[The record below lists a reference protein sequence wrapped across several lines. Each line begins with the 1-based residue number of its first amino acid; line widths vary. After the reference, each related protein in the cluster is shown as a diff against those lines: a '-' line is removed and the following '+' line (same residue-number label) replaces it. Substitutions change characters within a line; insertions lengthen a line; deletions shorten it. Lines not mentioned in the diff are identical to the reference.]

1 MRACAP
7 ADLSKYYS
15 TPTVPNFRV
24 YAAASARRRLFLRN
38 RPTIGEMDIFET
50 INDAVPPPTARAVA
64 SAVLRTRFTCHTA
77 EQRWSMRSQP

>member
-1 MRACAP
+1 
-7 ADLSKYYS
+7 
-15 TPTVPNFRV
+15 
-24 YAAASARRRLFLRN
+24 
-38 RPTIGEMDIFET
+38 MDIFET